1 MHKSALLALIL
12 LSVMMGSLQAPPAA
26 MIVST
31 AQAAEVIQSEE
42 TDLPGVVAD
51 LIQCKRK
58 RGVLTVKVRVKNT
71 SAKTVRVYWPD
82 VKKTIYLMDEAN
94 SKKYFLLKDAKG
106 DFIYSGDPWD
116 IVADGSKVS
125 WFKFPAPPPE
135 VKEITLVIPG
145 VVPFEDV
152 PIEDK

>member
-1 MHKSALLALIL
+1 MRKCVFVFLFSV
-12 LSVMMGSLQAPPAA
+12 SVMAALAPAPLWNV
-26 MIVST
+26 MVSG

-42 TDLPGVVAD
+42 TDLPGVVAE

-58 RGVLTVKVRVKNT
+58 GGVLTVKLRMKNT
-71 SAKTVRVYWPD
+71 SPKTVRVYWPD